1 MRFDSDLLNWTNYVK
16 LFDLQNSQVLN
27 NDEPVA
33 INILPEENLSDNEIS
48 DNNGRETMNENT
60 NSDADENLVI
70 DNQLE
75 VEPTENIP
83 KEDNKEPD
91 DYELTQL
98 HQFDESLMRNL
109 TQIQATKLQISWV

>member
-48 DNNGRETMNENT
+48 DNNGER
-60 NSDADENLVI
+60 
-70 DNQLE
+70 
-75 VEPTENIP
+75 
-83 KEDNKEPD
+83 
-91 DYELTQL
+91 
-98 HQFDESLMRNL
+98 R
-109 TQIQATKLQISWV
+109 

>member
-1 MRFDSDLLNWTNYVK
+1 MRFLTTM
-16 LFDLQNSQVLN
+16 
-27 NDEPVA
+27 
-33 INILPEENLSDNEIS
+33 
-48 DNNGRETMNENT
+48 GETMNENT

>member
-1 MRFDSDLLNWTNYVK
+1 
-16 LFDLQNSQVLN
+16 
-27 NDEPVA
+27 
-33 INILPEENLSDNEIS
+33 
-48 DNNGRETMNENT
+48 MNENT

>member
-1 MRFDSDLLNWTNYVK
+1 
-16 LFDLQNSQVLN
+16 
-27 NDEPVA
+27 
-33 INILPEENLSDNEIS
+33 
-48 DNNGRETMNENT
+48 MNENT

-109 TQIQATKLQISWV
+109 TQIQATKLQISWCRRFVLS